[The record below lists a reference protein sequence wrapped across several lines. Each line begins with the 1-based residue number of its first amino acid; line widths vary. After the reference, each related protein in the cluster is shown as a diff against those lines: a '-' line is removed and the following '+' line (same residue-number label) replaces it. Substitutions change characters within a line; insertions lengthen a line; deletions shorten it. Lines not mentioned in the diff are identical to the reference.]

1 MPFLVPLTMAGA
13 TLIGGAGAAVATVA
27 SSRSQSGANRRAT
40 ATQARGTADTL
51 AFEREREATRRAEYD
66 REQAESRTRWE
77 AEERGRAETFVAS
90 EEDRLF
96 RRGLDERR
104 VRLEDEQEAR
114 RVPYRQA
121 SQQALKRLGDL
132 IGLNGRPAPTPWL
145 SSSNAGRAPRPP
157 RTMADALQMDPRR
170 RATGV

>member
-1 MPFLVPLTMAGA
+1 MPAIIPFIPLITAGIGAGTHYAGA
-13 TLIGGAGAAVATVA
+13 RSA
-27 SSRSQSGANRRAT
+27 SRSNRRAM
-40 ATQARGTADTL
+40 ASQERGIQDQL
-51 AFEREREATRRAEYD
+51 RFEEDKEKTRRAEYD

-77 AEERGRAETFVAS
+77 AEERARAETFAAS